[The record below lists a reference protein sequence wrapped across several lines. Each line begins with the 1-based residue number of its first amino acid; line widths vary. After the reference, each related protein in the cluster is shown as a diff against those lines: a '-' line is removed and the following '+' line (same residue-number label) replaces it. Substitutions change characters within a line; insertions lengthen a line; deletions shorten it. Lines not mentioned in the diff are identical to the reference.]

1 MSKINLDSPSIC
13 HQSTGEIR
21 EIGDFFEAEKAL
33 MNWAHLQ
40 PGVLCISLYILLPNQ
55 NEPPCMAQDYLGHL
69 FESDESEICT
79 WIVGLQVRHSRRVS
93 NGKALIALRF
103 SWVVCTHMYGKE
115 VNYNIQPRFIYQH
128 FEIWT
133 TCNCTWNYI
142 FQSMIIYVW
151 TYSNISN
158 VYIYI
163 SLHITNHNH
172 IYIYIYIYPGKPWR
186 GQFLF
191 SKVKGHKVKMR
202 NVEDVFVS
210 FGCGPWVSGE
220 HGGGRRKAAE
230 LRPELR
236 WWSVWGSFFR
246 GHFHWMDD
254 SVAVSFFWP
263 YDLQN
268 QPTTS
273 PRWGKIWMV
282 YWPSMKKPGSSMPNS
297 WYTSGPWELYLWDM
311 LPLW

>member
-1 MSKINLDSPSIC
+1 MHWILGYNSGYLNSMLGLSPCPKSIWIAL
-13 HQSTGEIR
+13 QFAIKVLGKSARSEIFLR
-21 EIGDFFEAEKAL
+21 QKRRSWIEPTYNQVCCVYHYISYFL
-33 MNWAHLQ
+33 IRMNHL
-40 PGVLCISLYILLPNQ
+40 VWLKTILVTF
-55 NEPPCMAQDYLGHL
+55 

-172 IYIYIYIYPGKPWR
+172 IYIYIRANLGEANSYFPRSKGTRWR
-186 GQFLF
+186 C
-191 SKVKGHKVKMR
+191 VTWKMSLCPLGVALGFPE
-202 NVEDVFVS
+202 NTVA
-210 FGCGPWVSGE
+210 GGE
-220 HGGGRRKAAE
+220 K
-230 LRPELR
+230 LRS
-236 WWSVWGSFFR
+236 W
-246 GHFHWMDD
+246 D
-254 SVAVSFFWP
+254 
-263 YDLQN
+263 
-268 QPTTS
+268 
-273 PRWGKIWMV
+273 
-282 YWPSMKKPGSSMPNS
+282 PS
-297 WYTSGPWELYLWDM
+297 
-311 LPLW
+311 